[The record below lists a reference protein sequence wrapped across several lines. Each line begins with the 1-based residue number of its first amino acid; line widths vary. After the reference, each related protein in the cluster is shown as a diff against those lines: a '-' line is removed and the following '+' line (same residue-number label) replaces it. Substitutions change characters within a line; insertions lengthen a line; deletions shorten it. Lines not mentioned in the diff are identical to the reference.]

1 LSELY
6 QLRGRVGRSNRR
18 AYAYLLIPPEQ
29 ELTEVARRRLAA
41 LKEFSDLGAGFKIAA
56 LDLELRGAGNLLGGE
71 QSGHIEAVGFEMYT
85 QMLEEAVSK
94 MKGEERVERPSV
106 QLSLGIPLRIDESY
120 IAEENQRL
128 RMYKRIAGVENERA
142 LEDVRTE
149 LQDRY
154 GALPA
159 SVDHL
164 LEAARLRIECERIGV
179 AQVDRKRDQLHVR
192 FTETAAVDPGR
203 LMKLVAKNAKRGA
216 QFTPQGVL
224 KFPLTATKPEDVLI
238 ETRILLEELADQ
250 SRAQGTE
257 LRAQETR

>member
-1 LSELY
+1 
-6 QLRGRVGRSNRR
+6 
-18 AYAYLLIPPEQ
+18 
-29 ELTEVARRRLAA
+29 
-41 LKEFSDLGAGFKIAA
+41 
-56 LDLELRGAGNLLGGE
+56 
-71 QSGHIEAVGFEMYT
+71 
-85 QMLEEAVSK
+85 
-94 MKGEERVERPSV
+94 
-106 QLSLGIPLRIDESY
+106 
-120 IAEENQRL
+120 
-128 RMYKRIAGVENERA
+128 MYKRIAGVANERA
-142 LEDVRTE
+142 LDDVRTE

-238 ETRILLEELADQ
+238 ETRILLEELADP
-250 SRAQGTE
+250 SRTQGSE
-257 LRAQETR
+257 LKAQETR